1 MQSKNG
7 EKAKNERGKSLVKG
21 EERRLDIQKNRLY
34 SMLTF
39 GPLNAG
45 VTVLGSIMVTALK
58 YLDPT

>member
-1 MQSKNG
+1 MYNYLKVHYAYKNPHSD
-7 EKAKNERGKSLVKG
+7 RLVKQF
-21 EERRLDIQKNRLY
+21 LQKNRLY